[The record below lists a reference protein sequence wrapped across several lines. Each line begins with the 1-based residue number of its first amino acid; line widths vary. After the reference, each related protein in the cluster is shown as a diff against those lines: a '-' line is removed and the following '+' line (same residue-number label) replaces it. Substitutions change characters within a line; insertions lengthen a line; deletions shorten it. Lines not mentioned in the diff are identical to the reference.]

1 MEHTCCGHGAISRRS
16 ALTASLS
23 AVVGGAVLSTSAH
36 SAAAPLKEP
45 LKEQGPPPAL
55 PENALIT
62 LGVQAG
68 PPPIPNR
75 FGISSALK
83 LGTDVYVID
92 CGLGSFNAFTNAGLK
107 FQNIKSMFITHL
119 HTDHMVD
126 YNSFFVSG
134 GSLVKNVVRP
144 VQVYGPG
151 PARGLPPSEVGN
163 PNPATVDPANPT
175 PGLAAA
181 TEYLF
186 QAFAYTSNIFIRDLG
201 DAPLTELVNVN
212 EIAVPPGSDYRNR
225 SPKMEPFPVVS
236 DDNVDVTAILVS
248 HYDVYPAFGFRF
260 DLKKSGVSV
269 TFSGDTTKSENV
281 VTLARDTD
289 ILVHEAMF
297 SLDTAYYHNSFPPN
311 YLPNSHTSPEQ
322 VGEVTAAANAKH
334 VVLSH
339 YAPTDLP
346 DSEWIAKINKN
357 FTGQI
362 TIARDGQVFAL

>member
-1 MEHTCCGHGAISRRS
+1 MGSGGEHVCCGHGGISRRS

-23 AVVGGAVLSTSAH
+23 AVVGGAILSSSAQS
-36 SAAAPLKEP
+36 SATVP
-45 LKEQGPPPAL
+45 EQSPPAPL

-68 PPPIPNR
+68 PPPTPNR

-83 LGTDVYVID
+83 LGRDVYVID
-92 CGLGSFNAFTNAGLK
+92 CGLGSMNAFTNAGLK
-107 FQNIKSMFITHL
+107 FSDLKSMFITHL

-126 YNSFFVSG
+126 YNSFFLSG
-134 GSLVKNVVRP
+134 GSQVKTDVPP

-151 PARGLPPSEVGN
+151 PAMGLPPSEVGN
-163 PNPATVDPANPT
+163 PNPATVDPGNPT

-181 TEYLF
+181 TASLF

-201 DAPLTELVNVN
+201 DAPITNLVNVN

-225 SPKMEPFPVVS
+225 SPKMEPFGVMS
-236 DDNVDVTAILVS
+236 DDNIDVTAILVP
-248 HYDVYPAFGFRF
+248 HYDVYPSFAFRF
-260 DLKKSGVSV
+260 FLKKPGVSV
-269 TFSGDTTKSENV
+269 TFSGDTTKSDNV
-281 VTLARDTD
+281 ITLAKDTD

-322 VGEVTAAANAKH
+322 VGEVAAAANAKH
-334 VVLSH
+334 VILSH
-339 YAPTDLP
+339 YAPPGLP
-346 DSEWIAKINKN
+346 DSAWLAKINTS
-357 FTGQI
+357 FSGDV